1 MKHFKIRFE
10 PAGSEVYIHAG
21 ATILEAASQ
30 AGIVLNT
37 VCGGK
42 GICGKCKVILQ
53 PSGSQV
59 QACQH
64 TIQSNLTVTV
74 PATSSFYRQ
83 KILAAGID
91 IQQKFKAGITA
102 ETRTAAEAGF
112 GVAVDIGTTTV
123 VAKLVDMSSGRTL
136 ATEAAPNP
144 QSRYGDDVI
153 SRISY
158 AQTEDKYQQLHASI
172 IKCVNR
178 LIEKLCQNTS
188 IKPEQIFHTCI
199 VGNTTMNHL
208 FLRFPVTGLGQ
219 APYNAYNLKARDVSA
234 QELGLNINSEANV
247 HSAANIAGFVG
258 SDITAAALASGIDS
272 ENEMTLLADIGT
284 NGEIVLG
291 SKEKLY
297 AASCAAGPAFEG
309 GRISCGSRAVEG
321 AIEAVVFDD
330 RLDID
335 FDVIGGTDARSICGS
350 GLIDAV
356 ALMVELGVVDQSGKL
371 IQPTSLRQ
379 SVFAEL
385 LSRIIEFEH
394 QPAFVLVDDK
404 QNRRKVILTQADIRQ
419 TQLAKSAVRT
429 GIKLLQQK
437 LSIRDDD
444 IEKLLLAGAFG
455 NYIRPDSAVR
465 IGLLPDVGTERIHFI
480 GNAAA
485 SGAQLM
491 LLSTNARK
499 QAAELAE
506 KIEYVEI
513 ATEPNFTEIFA
524 EQMAF

>member
-123 VAKLVDMSSGRTL
+123 VARLVDMSSGRTL

-335 FDVIGGTDARSICGS
+335 FDVIGGT
-350 GLIDAV
+350 
-356 ALMVELGVVDQSGKL
+356 
-371 IQPTSLRQ
+371 TSLRQ